1 MQIHELNTFSGTPSS
16 TDYLA
21 IDDGTET
28 NKVPATSLGVSTQ
41 MTQAEAEAGTVTA
54 PRVISPAV
62 LASYATTNFVD
73 IDTGNINLDT
83 TASSGDDYN
92 LTTILTTLGWLNDVI
107 V

>member
-1 MQIHELNTFSGTPSS
+1 MQIHELDTYIGTPSE
-16 TDYLA
+16 TDFMA
-21 IDDGTET
+21 VDDGTET
-28 NKVPATSLGVSTQ
+28 MKIPITNVGVE
-41 MTQAEAEAGTVTA
+41 MTLAEAEAGTETA
-54 PRVISPAV
+54 PRIISPAV
-62 LASYATTNFVD
+62 LASYATNNFVD

>member
-28 NKVPATSLGVSTQ
+28 NKVPATALGVSTQ
-41 MTQAEAEAGTVTA
+41 MTQAEAEAGAVTD

-62 LASYATTNFVD
+62 LASYVTSNFVD
-73 IDTGNINLDT
+73 IDTGNIELDT
-83 TASSGDDYN
+83 SAQSGDDYN